1 MNVSLRGS
9 SPAALTAG
17 ILLMSRARG
26 FGQRL
31 SVEVVGDPADITPV
45 QGPAL
50 VHSPVLASC
59 GVGRRLGSGSLV
71 IVPGPPSAPL
81 ATSLS
86 KDGTGPWFEVDREGV
101 GQHPATRAFVA
112 LCRDPRPAARDLG
125 RRLRQLLHLLGCP
138 PEPAL
143 LDLLFQ
149 PEAPGLTRVG
159 VALRAGRT
167 IMRDAPTSLTR
178 FMSGGLADLP
188 DPLPD
193 DLDWTGLDAR
203 RASGEATALL
213 DRLSVP
219 ARFAVEE
226 WLADLAELEDGPVR
240 YGDLAAGLAAA
251 ASHLIALPVPGMLP
265 PLQPSVDAVA
275 VGLGAALGAADP
287 PHDAARPM
295 LDTFRFLGGRFV
307 EEARFAVQ
315 VHDAPAPEDRLE
327 RWRWFCTGTRNAA
340 DTADALWRRVVDFD
354 S

>member
-1 MNVSLRGS
+1 MTVSLRGS
-9 SPAALTAG
+9 SPATLTAG
-17 ILLMSRARG
+17 ILLMSRARA

-31 SVEVVGDPADITPV
+31 TVEVVGDPSDITLV
-45 QGPAL
+45 EGPAL

-59 GVGRRLGSGSLV
+59 GVGRKLGSGSLV

-86 KDGTGPWFEVDREGV
+86 PDGTGSWFEVDREGV
-101 GQHPATRAFVA
+101 GQHPATRQFVA
-112 LCRDPRPAARDLG
+112 LFRDPRPDARDLG
-125 RRLRQLLHLLGCP
+125 RRLRLLLRGLGCP

-149 PEAPGLTRVG
+149 GDAPGLTRVG

-167 IMRDAPTSLTR
+167 INRAQVAPLTR
-178 FMSGGLADLP
+178 FMGGRLDELP

-193 DLDWTGLDAR
+193 ALDWAGLEAR
-203 RASGEATALL
+203 RAGGDAIGLL

-226 WLADLAELEDGPVR
+226 WLADLAELPDGPAR

-251 ASHLIALPVPGMLP
+251 ASHLLALPVPGMLP
-265 PLQPSVDAVA
+265 PLEPSVDAIA

-295 LDTFRFLGGRFV
+295 VDTFRFLGGRFV
-307 EEARFAVQ
+307 EEARFAVSLD
-315 VHDAPAPEDRLE
+315 DAPAPAGRLE
-327 RWRWFCTGTRNAA
+327 RWRWFCRGAREAA
-340 DTADALWRRVVDFD
+340 DTADALWRRVTDLD